1 MESMAVRTP
10 SPLDLMVFRFRAWWR
25 QNISRR
31 IPKIIWHGDEVDV
44 RIVFTEARLRQRVY
58 DSLEAMT
65 EDVIGQLGT
74 GRMAEIEAMLNEIG
88 VTFDRGVGPDGTDWE
103 FDASLRGPVSVKL
116 IGRAK
121 KPELR
126 QA

>member
-1 MESMAVRTP
+1 MAVRTP
-10 SPLDLMVFRFRAWWR
+10 RPLELIVFRFRVWWW
-25 QNISRR
+25 QNIGRR
-31 IPKIIWHGDEVDV
+31 IPKVIWHGDEVDV
-44 RIVFTEARLRQRVY
+44 RIVFTEARLRPRIY
-58 DSLEAMT
+58 DSLEAMA
-65 EDVIGQLGT
+65 EGSLSQLGE

-103 FDASLRGPVSVKL
+103 FDASLRGPVSVKF

-121 KPELR
+121 KPGLR